1 MIGTEADPTNCYRCS
16 EYLIIYCVVSTVPTI
31 SPMSWLDE
39 NPLLA
44 FSVGSEIAET
54 YNRMLYSVLE
64 GQVLEPCLHLAF
76 LTLCVLNPI
85 FGYVPEFASKY
96 NDWILAA
103 SLLLAYSVP
112 YRSILP
118 LGLLLSLDSI
128 PCLLSDTT
136 PAKARTVRTMG
147 LVGFLAGR
155 NIWVTDY
162 LDFLGIVGPITML
175 IRSVSPESQVE
186 VVEVQ
191 DGSACTYSREDMLS
205 LLPEIVDIPPELANI
220 TLVPALKLRRK

>member
-1 MIGTEADPTNCYRCS
+1 
-16 EYLIIYCVVSTVPTI
+16 
-31 SPMSWLDE
+31 MSWLDE

-44 FSVGSEIAET
+44 FSLASEIGAT
-54 YNRMLYSVLE
+54 YNRILYSVLE
-64 GQVLEPCLHLAF
+64 GQVVEAGLNLAF

-85 FGYVPEFASKY
+85 FGYVPKFSSKY

-136 PAKARTVRTMG
+136 PPMTRTVRTMG
-147 LVGFLAGR
+147 LVGFLVGR
-155 NIWVTDY
+155 NIWVTEY

-186 VVEVQ
+186 VVEEQ

-205 LLPEIVDIPPELANI
+205 LLPETFDIPRELANI
-220 TLVPALKLRRK
+220 TLEPAWKLRRK